1 MSSSNAVSRGFGAF
15 IAIVVLI
22 AAVGG
27 VVWWLAPG
35 ILHGSVAIFRATW
48 VVVVPTLVA
57 LLIALLLLGLERTVI
72 AFIALVVAIAI
83 AVGGGVYV
91 NFAQAQKVSASIERV
106 NESPAELSFRTR
118 VPLEVATATSSRTLG
133 NTTGTATGDIRALPV
148 IGENGKYS
156 TAVIRRGFLQ
166 GYESVQLLDI
176 PLFGTADSKD
186 VQFCAF
192 DKDAKLRFDGGLPVN
207 NLKTAILHRVPLG
220 TGLNAADAVFD
231 CAEENGELIPMV
243 YAPLTKQ
250 VGVFITT
257 RVPASVAIYN
267 GSTGEITI
275 EKDYEGDLPLYP
287 QSLALGQRESTQA
300 SDGFVNWFMNR
311 SGYEDTSVDEEDPN
325 GANRAEFGLSDIEGK
340 HQSYVTPLTARGSS
354 SSIIAVG
361 TTEATRLVA
370 GELNPYEV
378 RAYENDEVRQA
389 NSAIAD
395 TITAGVLSGYQAQ
408 GLTVFEIAPGEDGN
422 WVATIGKKQS
432 ILYRA
437 TIEADG
443 TITLRDAKGAQVGA
457 VVSPNGDVEE
467 VPATDPEVPA
477 QNESLSSL
485 SEDELREL
493 GQQVLD
499 ELASRAA
506 GNAQGE

>member
-1 MSSSNAVSRGFGAF
+1 MNNSNAVRSGFGWF
-15 IAIVVLI
+15 IGVGLVLGTI
-22 AAVGG
+22 GG
-27 VVWWLAPG
+27 LIWWLAPG
-35 ILHGSVAIFRATW
+35 VLHGAVAMFRASW
-48 VVVVPTLVA
+48 VVVIPALLMFIVA
-57 LLIALLLLGLERTVI
+57 LVLFSASKEGSASIAV
-72 AFIALVVAIAI
+72 ALAIAI
-83 AVGGGVYV
+83 AIGGGIFV
-91 NFAQAQKVSASIERV
+91 NFAQAQKVSASVERV
-106 NESPAELSFRTR
+106 DESPADLSFRPR
-118 VPLEVATATSSRTLG
+118 VPLEVATATSNRTLG

-148 IGENGKYS
+148 LGENGKYS

-166 GYESVQLLDI
+166 GYESVQVLDI

-192 DKDAKLRFDGGLPVN
+192 DKDAKLRLDGGLPVN

-220 TGLNAADAVFD
+220 TSLKSGDAVFD
-231 CAEENGELIPMV
+231 CVEQDGESIPMI

-250 VGVFITT
+250 VGVFITK
-257 RVPASVAIYN
+257 RVPAGVAIYN

-275 EKDYEGDLPLYP
+275 EENYDGELPLYP
-287 QSLALGQRESTQA
+287 QSLAINQRESTQA
-300 SDGFVNWFMNR
+300 SEGFVNWFMNR

-325 GANRAEFGLSDIEGK
+325 GENRAEFGLSDSAGEN
-340 HQSYVTPLTARGSS
+340 QSYVTPLTARGSS

-361 TTEATRLVA
+361 TTEATHLQA

-378 RAYENDEVRQA
+378 RAYANDEVRQA

-408 GLTVFEIAPGEDGN
+408 GLTVFEIAPGEDGT
-422 WVATIGKKQS
+422 WFATIGKKQS

-467 VPATDPEVPA
+467 VPATDPDTPA
-477 QNESLSSL
+477 QNESLGSMSD
-485 SEDELREL
+485 DELREL
-493 GQQVLD
+493 GQQVLE
-499 ELASRAA
+499 ELANRASA
-506 GNAQGE
+506 NEGE